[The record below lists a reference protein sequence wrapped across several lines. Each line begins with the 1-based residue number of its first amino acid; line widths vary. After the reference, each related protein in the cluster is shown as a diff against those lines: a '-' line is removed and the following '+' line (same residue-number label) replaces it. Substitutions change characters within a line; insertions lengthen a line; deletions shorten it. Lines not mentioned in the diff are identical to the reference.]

1 MIIELDKT
9 FFTAMENLVGDAAWN
24 LHGNN
29 LENIEWSDE
38 VTVPPAVS
46 EIIAEMES
54 VKLGLPWETLRN
66 QRNLLLAAC
75 DWTQL
80 PDAPVDAVVWADY
93 RQQLR
98 DLPQNTI
105 DPNNPVWP
113 TEPS

>member
-9 FFTAMENLVGDAAWN
+9 FFTAMENLVGNATWT
-24 LHGNN
+24 LSGNN
-29 LENIEWSDE
+29 LKDMEWSDE
-38 VTVPPAVS
+38 IVSPPSVS
-46 EIIAEMES
+46 DIIAEIES
-54 VKLGLPWETLRN
+54 IKLKLPWETLRN
-66 QRNLLLAAC
+66 KRNLLLSAC

-80 PDAPVDAVVWADY
+80 PDSPVNVAIWADY